1 MFDVE
6 QTHRPE
12 TLREALEILDQR
24 EGVFLLA
31 GGTDLLVKMKEEHIS
46 PKELMDLRGIK
57 DLREIHHDR
66 HWIEIGSGVTFQQI
80 EDEPLFDGPMKALKM
95 AAAEVGSPQIRN
107 MATLGGN
114 LCNAS
119 PAADFI
125 PNLLALDAEVCLQSL
140 KGVRRMK
147 AEGFLLGK
155 GSVDRASNEILTSV
169 GFSPLK
175 AGRGLGFRKLGYRK
189 ALAVAKL
196 VMSVYLET
204 DGGENIKEIRIASGS
219 VGIKTLRESLV
230 EEFFRGKRVS
240 PGLIED
246 GALVFSEEIQR
257 RLGTRHGG
265 TYKGISV
272 KGVFKGAF
280 EEALESKGEENE

>member
-6 QTHRPE
+6 QSHRPE
-12 TLREALEILDQR
+12 TLKEALEILDQR

-31 GGTDLLVKMKEEHIS
+31 GGTDLLVKMKEERIS
-46 PKELMDLRGIK
+46 PKVLMDLRGIK
-57 DLREIHHDR
+57 DLRTIHCDR
-66 HWIEIGSGVTFQQI
+66 EWIEIGSGVTFRQI

-125 PNLLALDAEVCLQSL
+125 PNLLALDAEICLQSL
-140 KGVRRMK
+140 NGERRMK

-155 GSVDRASNEILTSV
+155 GRVDRRSNEILISI
-169 GFSPLK
+169 GFPPLK
-175 AGRGLGFRKLGYRK
+175 TGRGLGFYKLGCRK
-189 ALAVAKL
+189 ALAIAKL
-196 VMSVYLET
+196 VIAVYLET
-204 DGGENIKEIRIASGS
+204 DGKENIKEIRIASGS
-219 VGIKTLRESLV
+219 VGIKTLRESHV
-230 EEFFRGKRVS
+230 EEFFRGKKVS
-240 PGLIED
+240 PGLMED
-246 GALVFSEEIQR
+246 GARVFSEEIQR

-265 TYKGISV
+265 IYKGISV
-272 KGVFKGAF
+272 KAVFKRAF
-280 EEALESKGEENE
+280 EKALESKGEENE